1 MQAFRVA
8 ATIGTGGELMLPAVP
23 FRPGARV
30 EVIVLEDFPR
40 GNTPESGT
48 ERLQQLRAA
57 RGIWEDR
64 TDLPD
69 FTALRRELDRSP
81 SGNQA

>member
-8 ATIGTGGELMLPAVP
+8 ATIGTGGELMLPTVP

-30 EVIVLEDFPR
+30 EVIVLEETPR
-40 GNTPESGT
+40 GSTSGAGE
-48 ERLQQLRAA
+48 ERLRQLRAA
-57 RGIWEDR
+57 RGIWEGR

-69 FTALRRELDRSP
+69 FAALRRELDRSP
-81 SGNQA
+81 SENQT